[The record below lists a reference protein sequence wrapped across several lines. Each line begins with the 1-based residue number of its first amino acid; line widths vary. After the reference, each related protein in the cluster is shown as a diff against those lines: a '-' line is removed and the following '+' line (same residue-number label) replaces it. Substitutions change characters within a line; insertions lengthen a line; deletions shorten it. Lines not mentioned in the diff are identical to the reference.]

1 MLRINTSALLCGL
14 SVFLFITTACDQ
26 KQSKKTS
33 AEQVAQASEEVTVS
47 EVADTVSS
55 EDPKGRMVQVATLGS
70 AEANNQFTQNV
81 QIMQGRV
88 REIAGM
94 NDLFQEE
101 QDSSAKQDIEKQI
114 QEMLRRVNEDN
125 ALMAK
130 TYGYNLNR
138 KYIRNIEKATVYVQL
153 TDEDVTSIKKKAAE
167 DGSELPSLL
176 DMNLLSICS
185 LNTPKAVQGYQK
197 DVSMIQRK

>member
-1 MLRINTSALLCGL
+1 
-14 SVFLFITTACDQ
+14 
-26 KQSKKTS
+26 
-33 AEQVAQASEEVTVS
+33 
-47 EVADTVSS
+47 
-55 EDPKGRMVQVATLGS
+55 
-70 AEANNQFTQNV
+70 

-197 DVSMIQRK
+197 DVSMIQSVRDEAIQLEAALESAETSTDKAYAQGRLSVVMDQLNALNSAMHDAYGFSINRNYVLQVDQSSLYVWASESELANVSE